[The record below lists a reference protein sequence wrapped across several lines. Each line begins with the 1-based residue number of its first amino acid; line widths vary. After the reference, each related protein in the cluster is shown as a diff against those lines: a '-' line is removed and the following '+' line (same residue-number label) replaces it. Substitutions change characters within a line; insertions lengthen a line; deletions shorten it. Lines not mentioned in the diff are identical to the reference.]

1 MIKNSDRHVYLFN
14 HHKKPA
20 RNARTA
26 QEVRVAD
33 RSLDS
38 ATVADLLIFT

>member
-14 HHKKPA
+14 KKPA
-20 RNARTA
+20 RNARSA

-33 RSLDS
+33 RWLDGVI
-38 ATVADLLIFT
+38 VADLLIFT